1 LNDEPHK
8 EAGMSTEPQDDKVH
22 ELAGGWITERVGT
35 KVPLFLKLAYVGFSI
50 FGLYY
55 LFAYWSGEVGHSSR
69 GPFVEEFNKV
79 VDVPGGAWLAV
90 MAVSVSAFVVGLLV
104 YAFRKGGDEGGHE

>member
-1 LNDEPHK
+1 MRAK
-8 EAGMSTEPQDDKVH
+8 EAGMSAEPREEKVH

-35 KVPLFLKLAYVGFSI
+35 KVPIFLKLAYVGFSL

-69 GPFVEEFNKV
+69 GPFVEEFNKAI
-79 VDVPGGAWLAV
+79 DLPGGAWLTV
-90 MAVSVSAFVVGLLV
+90 MAVSVGLFVVGLLV
-104 YAFRKGGDEGGHE
+104 YAFGKGDEE